1 LNSWLVTSLTFASV
15 HCAAKINPT
24 SSSSGDV
31 KSSASFAS
39 GCARFS
45 AAMILFTRA
54 VALPRADGEA
64 VRRDPLGA
72 LVVLP
77 RFAIVAI

>member
-1 LNSWLVTSLTFASV
+1 
-15 HCAAKINPT
+15 
-24 SSSSGDV
+24 
-31 KSSASFAS
+31 
-39 GCARFS
+39 
-45 AAMILFTRA
+45 MILFTRA